1 MSSKRQTTMAKMKR
15 EQSVR
20 ERRVRKQEKKDERK
34 RAAAELKATGT
45 APEGGTFDADGYLVM
60 PVDGLSEVQAPVPTP
75 VEAPTEAPDAARVA

>member
-34 RAAAELKATGT
+34 RAAAELKA
-45 APEGGTFDADGYLVM
+45 M
-60 PVDGLSEVQAPVPTP
+60 GLTAPVPGTSDL
-75 VEAPTEAPDAARVA
+75 EAPLEAPAEAPAEAPVA